1 MRLIQ
6 NTAICC
12 VLVSYLA
19 NLKISENQMIV
30 PIFIKK
36 FFLIFMNDKHII

>member
-1 MRLIQ
+1 MRLIP

-30 PIFIKK
+30 PIFIKN